1 MRWLLPFLLL
11 GCAPEKER
19 VKDRAD
25 SCESGGASQVLVLSE
40 IRFARDIDGVSVGFD
55 LDGEAS
61 TGGGSTGCGV
71 ADATSPDGIGGIDN
85 SFARLLPALELT
97 EGAALELIVQEAI
110 NSGGLLAMVQLDDVE
125 DPWDDACVDM
135 SVVGGLGVPMVGAD
149 GFLLPAQTFD
159 RDPKVPASTVRDA
172 VIADGVLEDGPVDL
186 NLPFTFLDAEVV
198 FNVKQGR
205 LRLERQEEGRYTG
218 VVGGG
223 IAIQT
228 LSDLA
233 HNTGIGP
240 EVEDLLDAVLGVSA
254 DLDPG
259 PDGECQQIS
268 VTLEV
273 EAIQA
278 FFYED

>member
-1 MRWLLPFLLL
+1 MRWLLPLLL
-11 GCAPEKER
+11 VGCAPEKER
-19 VKDRAD
+19 DGKRTD
-25 SCESGGASQVLVLSE
+25 SCESPGSTEVLVLSE
-40 IRFARDIDGVSVGFD
+40 IRFARETAGVSVGFD
-55 LDGEAS
+55 LDGETS

-71 ADATSPDGIGGIDN
+71 ADARSPDGELGIDN

-110 NSGGLLAMVQLDDVE
+110 NSGGLLAMVQLDRVD
-125 DPWDDACVDM
+125 DPWDDSCVDM
-135 SVVGGLGVPMVGAD
+135 SVLGGVGLPMVGAD
-149 GFLLPAQTFD
+149 GYLLPAQTFD
-159 RDPKVPASTVRDA
+159 RDAEVPESTVRNA
-172 VIADGVLEDGPVDL
+172 VITDGVLEDGPVDL

-198 FNVKQGR
+198 FNVKQGK

-233 HNTGIGP
+233 HNTGIGE

-259 PDGECQQIS
+259 PDGECRQIS